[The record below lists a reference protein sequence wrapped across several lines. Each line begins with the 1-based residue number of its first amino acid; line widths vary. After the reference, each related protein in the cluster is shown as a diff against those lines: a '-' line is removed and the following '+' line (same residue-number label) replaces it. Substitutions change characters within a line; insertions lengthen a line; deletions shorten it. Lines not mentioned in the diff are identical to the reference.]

1 MSVRAERRVWAR
13 RLLLTESSLRRDIRV
28 SSSWFSFAVDIEY
41 VDNSRVESF

>member
-13 RLLLTESSLRRDIRV
+13 RLLLTESSLRRV
-28 SSSWFSFAVDIEY
+28 TSSWFSFAVDIEY